1 MIPVGSYKDVK
12 KGSGFGKIVDVLKNN
27 EQARVMTAAAS
38 K

>member
-1 MIPVGSYKDVK
+1 MIPPSNFKEVK

-27 EQARVMTAAAS
+27 EQARVMTAAS